1 MKENKAPL
9 LVRLLRKELAE
20 GNYPEGSRFPSEI
33 DLANRFEI
41 NKTTANRIVSALV
54 AEGLLIRGVR
64 GSGTYVVKEEAFP
77 KGQIA
82 FIAPLGH
89 YHVCSMLR
97 GASDYALTR
106 KYVVTPVTPS
116 SQTLNRHLKLL
127 RNSPFK
133 GILTSSYETVD
144 APDGI
149 PVIHIDQD
157 FPSNDRVH
165 HAVNADNYNGARE
178 LMRKAIA
185 AGHREIAIFQSDI
198 TNILGGKIISGYLDA
213 MREAGIPH
221 PEKRIFQ
228 CVEWSQLSFNVTL
241 EQILRAYPDVSLIA
255 TESDNDVM
263 QFRTAFH
270 LVAPEKQDGIVLTGF
285 GNVAEFVQ
293 HFEFPTV
300 DMHFVRLGAIAAEKL
315 ISIME
320 NGEPEEP
327 VREYQPCELINTS
340 ALLCRRIV

>member
-1 MKENKAPL
+1 MKENKAPA
-9 LVRLLRKELAE
+9 LVRLLRKELSE
-20 GNYPEGSRFPSEI
+20 GNYPEGSRFPSEA

-54 AEGLLIRGVR
+54 AEGLLKRGVR
-64 GSGTYVVKEEAFP
+64 GSGTYVIKEEAFP

-82 FIAPLGH
+82 FIAPLRH
-89 YHVCSMLR
+89 YHVTAILR

-106 KYVVTPVTPS
+106 KYVVTPVMPS
-116 SQTLNRHLKLL
+116 SQTLNRYLKLL

-133 GILTSSYETVD
+133 GILTSSYETVE
-144 APDGI
+144 ADGI

-157 FPSNDRVH
+157 FPFNDRIH

-178 LMRKAIA
+178 MMRKAIE
-185 AGHREIAIFQSDI
+185 AGHRDIAIFQSDM

-213 MREAGIPH
+213 MREAGIPE

-228 CVEWSQLSFNVTL
+228 CVEWSQLNFNITL
-241 EQILRAYPDVSLIA
+241 EQILHSHPEVTLIA

-263 QFRTAFH
+263 NFRTAFH

-293 HFEFPTV
+293 HFEFPTI

-327 VREYQPCELINTS
+327 VQEYQPCELINTS

>member
-1 MKENKAPL
+1 MKENKAPA

-41 NKTTANRIVSALV
+41 NKTTANRIVSVLV
-54 AEGLLIRGVR
+54 AEGLLKRGVR
-64 GSGTYVVKEEAFP
+64 GSGTYVIKEEAFP

-89 YHVCSMLR
+89 YHVTSILR

-106 KYVVTPVTPS
+106 KYVVTPVVPS
-116 SQTLNRHLKLL
+116 VQTLNRYLKLL

-157 FPSNDRVH
+157 FPPGDRVH
-165 HAVNADNYNGARE
+165 HAVNADNYSGARE
-178 LMRKAIA
+178 MMRKAIA
-185 AGHREIAIFQSDI
+185 AGHREIAIFQSDM
-198 TNILGGKIISGYLDA
+198 TNIHGGKIISGYLDA
-213 MREAGIPH
+213 MREAGIPD

-228 CVEWSQLSFNVTL
+228 CVEWSQLSFNLTL
-241 EQILRAYPDVSLIA
+241 EQILRKYPGVTLIV

-263 QFRTAFH
+263 KFRRAFQQA
-270 LVAPEKQDGIVLTGF
+270 APEKQDRIVLTGF

-293 HFEFPTV
+293 EFDFPTI
-300 DMHFVRLGAIAAEKL
+300 DMHFARLGAIAAEKL

-320 NGEPEEP
+320 NGEPGEP
-327 VREYQPCELINTS
+327 VREYQPCELINT
-340 ALLCRRIV
+340 ALLAYHR